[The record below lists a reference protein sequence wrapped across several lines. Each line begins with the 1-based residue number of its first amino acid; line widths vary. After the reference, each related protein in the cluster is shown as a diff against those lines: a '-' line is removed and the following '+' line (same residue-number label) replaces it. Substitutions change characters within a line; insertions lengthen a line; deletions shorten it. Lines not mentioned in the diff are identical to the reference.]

1 MSFRRPMTRSF
12 SGNGRSVSIN
22 EEDVPPPSARVD
34 SRNYLHNVRPE
45 NRSTLCS
52 VMAQL
57 TEETQPAF
65 ETTLKS
71 RAVSEDSNVKF
82 SCVVTGY
89 PVPELTWYKDDMEMD
104 RYCGLPK
111 YEIFRNGNTHTL
123 HIYNCTVEDAA
134 IYQASA
140 RNSKGIV
147 SCSGVLEVGTMNEY
161 KIHQR
166 FFAKL
171 KQKASLKKKELEE
184 SRRKGKENV
193 LAPLEQLRTISP
205 ERPQRK
211 RRSPGEAGL
220 RSPST
225 PHDGEAEAK
234 KSAQEDEAEARLRE
248 GVAES
253 GAELLAAA
261 PEIPNGFPADPR
273 STPGSEAQQEAA
285 QENGSEGPTYI
296 YEMVEIVTTRRP
308 PKDPLAKKRPKIS
321 NGVDG
326 GKGGGSAEQGSGGE
340 SEART
345 EGGMSLA
352 QYLTESSQFEVSKDK
367 QNPPEEVMEVD
378 TTVNQVPAGKET
390 ADRQTESLGQVVQSS
405 AVPEVKAEVQPTA
418 SKELEPPHSQT
429 PLSSVFFSL
438 RDMFFGSKNNKDRGN
453 KAEDTPEM
461 AHDPPAFSSEPQ
473 PYPQTHQWERED
485 QTEDFNSMEET
496 TQMQA
501 EEKLT
506 AGDARLSISPP
517 YFKTKEQSDTAR
529 MQEGQG
535 LKEHVQGDTVTK
547 SMEPGEGK
555 AVMSRLLHEP
565 GGGEVGADKTRGFL
579 EMTCETPPR
588 PSPLCEDAEE
598 HMQTERN
605 EAPLGQDMVAPLSEV
620 GVPEMFTSAG
630 EHATTDASEMNTV
643 HSHGQTAPGAL
654 THGTQPH
661 SGESGDTSTK
671 TETGPQKW
679 GLEIAGNR
687 DSAPEGFSLGS
698 VGIAQDL
705 VKQKDEQVKES
716 VEESEHGS
724 FWKTQADSTAL
735 AEERVLVE
743 EQERADSGARKV
755 ETESILKTQGEGE
768 EDAVHWSTG
777 ESVGVELKPP
787 DVLQQEAALVG
798 IPEVRVLE
806 SRITDVPEETVISI
820 PKTEVL
826 ESPAKDIIQ
835 LPPSLVDNIPA
846 SEQSGSVSSLSIAVR
861 DTDLIP
867 AAIPATV
874 TQQVQEAGTFNQKA
888 TEGNLSDHHIEI
900 STAPIPII
908 NVCLTGDSALSYDT
922 ETNDTKPPSIIMP
935 SVEAQPKGP
944 AFVVPPISVTC
955 ADSPPENQPS
965 KDEIKEMELSVTLAQ
980 AVKNEQDV
988 EVSLQA
994 PEGEVVEKIVGDKES
1009 GMTDST
1015 MVVSREPGK
1024 EKQPKETQTF
1034 VDQLQKDKPS
1044 IENLGFMSPEVPML
1058 SPTTLRRFASKGVP
1072 GLEAPLVAVP
1082 AILVD
1087 SALSGE
1093 KRSKEGT
1100 GVDTPP
1106 SVPSCESS
1114 PKLKRRDSLT
1124 PIPSATPEELAS
1136 GARRKI
1142 FIPKSKGEGGEGAE
1156 KEEAA
1161 NRKTISPQQE
1171 APYLSPGQSR
1181 RAALLQPSAGQQTP
1195 PTERR
1200 SPLLGRKKATLEVP
1214 KRPEE
1219 VLEDVETSKPNLK
1232 PAEEKTLN
1240 PFKAPQVIRKI
1251 RGEPFPDA
1259 VGHLKL
1265 WCQFFNVLSDS
1276 TIKWCRDEVEI
1287 AEVKRSAGDES
1298 QVALAL
1304 VQTSSRDCGVYS
1316 CSIKNEYGTDMTDF
1330 LLSADILS
1338 EFLLREDLEVGEEI
1352 EMTPMV
1358 FTKGLADPGN
1368 WGNKLFGRIMT
1379 EEAHIGEGCNRKAC
1393 RMKVIYGLEPIFES
1407 GTTCIAKVRNP
1418 IAYGIKDENN
1428 LAERNLE
1435 ITKQDCKIQNTVR
1448 EYCKVFSAEA
1458 RVIENFGPALEVT
1471 PLYLMY
1477 RPANTIPY
1485 ATVEADLNGVFLK
1498 YCLIDSTGR
1507 LVMRTGSEVEQKCCT
1522 FQHWIHQW
1530 TNGNLLVTH
1539 LEGVGMKITNIGIAT
1554 KSKGYQGLSEAGTPK
1569 VFEQF
1574 ATQHQCNYYCG
1585 LLGLRILKSMDSLQQ
1600 PAKMKGSRSPLLNRK
1615 TAPGSSS
1622 PQLQKKGVHSPQ
1634 TVRKAGSSPKVS
1646 RKASESGDTKSAP
1659 KQKAVETPKAGETS

>member
-1 MSFRRPMTRSF
+1 MSFRRSMSRSF
-12 SGNGRSVSIN
+12 SGNGRSGSIN

-57 TEETQPAF
+57 MEETQPAF

-71 RAVSEDSNVKF
+71 RAVSVDSNVKF

-140 RNSKGIV
+140 RNCKGIV

-193 LAPLEQLRTISP
+193 LAPPEQLRTISP

-220 RSPST
+220 RSPSAL
-225 PHDGEAEAK
+225 HDGEAEAK
-234 KSAQEDEAEARLRE
+234 KSAQEDEAEARLHE

-261 PEIPNGFPADPR
+261 PEIPNGFPADTR
-273 STPGSEAQQEAA
+273 GAPGSEAGQEEA
-285 QENGSEGPTYI
+285 QENGSEDPTYI

-340 SEART
+340 SEARN

-367 QNPPEEVMEVD
+367 QNPAEEVMEVD
-378 TTVNQVPAGKET
+378 TMVNRVPAGKET
-390 ADRQTESLGQVVQSS
+390 ADRQTESLRQVVQSS
-405 AVPEVKAEVQPTA
+405 VAPQVKAEVQPTA

-438 RDMFFGSKNNKDRGN
+438 RDMFFGRKDNKDN

-461 AHDPPAFSSEPQ
+461 AHNPPAFPSEPQ

-485 QTEDFNSMEET
+485 QTEDLNFMEEMV
-496 TQMQA
+496 QMQA

-506 AGDARLSISPP
+506 AGDAQLSIPPP
-517 YFKTKEQSDTAR
+517 YFKTKEQWDTAR
-529 MQEGQG
+529 MQEGQA

-555 AVMSRLLHEP
+555 AVMSHLLHEP
-565 GGGEVGADKTRGFL
+565 GGGEVGEDKTRGFV

-605 EAPLGQDMVAPLSEV
+605 EAPLWQDVVAPLCEV
-620 GVPEMFTSAG
+620 GVTEMFTSAG
-630 EHATTDASEMNTV
+630 EQVTTDTSEMNTAG
-643 HSHGQTAPGAL
+643 SHGQTAPGAL

-661 SGESGDTSTK
+661 SGGSGDTSTK

-679 GLEIAGNR
+679 GLEIAGSR
-687 DSAPEGFSLGS
+687 DSAHEGSSLS
-698 VGIAQDL
+698 SIGIPQDL
-705 VKQKDEQVKES
+705 VKQKDEQVKDS
-716 VEESEHGS
+716 VEE
-724 FWKTQADSTAL
+724 
-735 AEERVLVE
+735 
-743 EQERADSGARKV
+743 
-755 ETESILKTQGEGE
+755 
-768 EDAVHWSTG
+768 
-777 ESVGVELKPP
+777 
-787 DVLQQEAALVG
+787 
-798 IPEVRVLE
+798 
-806 SRITDVPEETVISI
+806 
-820 PKTEVL
+820 
-826 ESPAKDIIQ
+826 
-835 LPPSLVDNIPA
+835 
-846 SEQSGSVSSLSIAVR
+846 
-861 DTDLIP
+861 
-867 AAIPATV
+867 
-874 TQQVQEAGTFNQKA
+874 
-888 TEGNLSDHHIEI
+888 
-900 STAPIPII
+900 
-908 NVCLTGDSALSYDT
+908 
-922 ETNDTKPPSIIMP
+922 
-935 SVEAQPKGP
+935 
-944 AFVVPPISVTC
+944 
-955 ADSPPENQPS
+955 DSPPENQPS
-965 KDEIKEMELSVTLAQ
+965 KDEIKEMELLVTLAQ
-980 AVKNEQDV
+980 GVKNQQDV

-994 PEGEVVEKIVGDKES
+994 PEGEAVEKIVGAKES

-1015 MVVSREPGK
+1015 VVVPGEPGK

-1044 IENLGFMSPEVPML
+1044 VENLGFMSPEAPML

-1082 AILVD
+1082 AIRVD
-1087 SALSGE
+1087 SSPSGE
-1093 KRSKEGT
+1093 KKSEEGT

-1142 FIPKSKGEGGEGAE
+1142 FIPKSKGEGGEGVE

-1161 NRKTISPQQE
+1161 NRKTLSPQQE

-1219 VLEDVETSKPNLK
+1219 VLEEAGTTKPDLK

-1287 AEVKRSAGDES
+1287 AEMKRSAGDES

-1316 CSIKNEYGTDMTDF
+1316 CSITNEYGTDMTDF

-1368 WGNKLFGRIMT
+1368 WGNKLFGRVMT
-1379 EEAHIGEGCNRKAC
+1379 EEAHIGVGCNRKAC

-1407 GTTCIAKVRNP
+1407 GTTCITKVRNP
-1418 IAYGIKDENN
+1418 IAYGSKDENN

-1498 YCLIDSTGR
+1498 YSLIDSTGR
-1507 LVMRTGSEVEQKCCT
+1507 LVMRTGSEVEQKCCA

-1530 TNGNLLVTH
+1530 TNGNLLVTQ

-1554 KSKGYQGLSEAGTPK
+1554 KSKGYQGLSEAGAPK
-1569 VFEQF
+1569 MFEQF
-1574 ATQHQCNYYCG
+1574 AAQHQCNYYCG
-1585 LLGLRILKSMDSLQQ
+1585 LLGLRILKSTDSMQQ
-1600 PAKMKGSRSPLLNRK
+1600 PTKMKGSRSPLLNRK
-1615 TAPGSSS
+1615 AAPGSSS

-1634 TVRKAGSSPKVS
+1634 TVRKAGSSPKVARRS
-1646 RKASESGDTKSAP
+1646 SESGDTKSAP
-1659 KQKAVETPKAGETS
+1659 KQKAAEAPKVGETS